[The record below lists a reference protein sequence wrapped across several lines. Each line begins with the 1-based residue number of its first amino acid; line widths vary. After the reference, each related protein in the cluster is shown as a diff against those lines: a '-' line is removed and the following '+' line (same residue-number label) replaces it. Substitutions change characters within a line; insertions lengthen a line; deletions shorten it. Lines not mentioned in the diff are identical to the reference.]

1 MRITRQARA
10 GSLESSDLMVILK
23 PLKQGEGIILEVN
36 SIVKNQYEGR
46 IKQAVMDVVKQM
58 KLDDVY
64 IIVQDRGALDCTI
77 KARVETAIKRAL

>member
-1 MRITRQARA
+1 
-10 GSLESSDLMVILK
+10 MVILK